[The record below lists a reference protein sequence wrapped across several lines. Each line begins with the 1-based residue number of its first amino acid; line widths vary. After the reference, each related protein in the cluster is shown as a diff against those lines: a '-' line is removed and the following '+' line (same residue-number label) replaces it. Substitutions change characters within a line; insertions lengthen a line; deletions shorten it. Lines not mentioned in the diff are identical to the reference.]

1 MKALDNYVTIVYTLV
16 TMTTVIHIKAD
27 KEVKENAQK
36 AAKDLGLTLSDVINA
51 SLRNFI
57 RTREIIFSDIPQMT
71 PELEKLLG
79 KVEEDIKKGRNL
91 SPAFKNAKEMN
102 EYLDSL

>member
-1 MKALDNYVTIVYTLV
+1 MN
-16 TMTTVIHIKAD
+16 TVIHIKSD

-36 AAKDLGLTLSDVINA
+36 LARELGLNLSDVINA

-57 RTREIIFSDIPQMT
+57 RTREIYISAVPRMT
-71 PELEKLLG
+71 PELEKILG
-79 KVEEDIKKGRNL
+79 PIEKDIKKGKNL
-91 SPAFKNAKEMN
+91 SPGFSTAEEMD